1 MENETTII
9 DAEQEILDDGDTC
22 TVIDDTLCY
31 DNIVLVPTVKY
42 YLYETR
48 YLLLLPFFTSSTFMI
63 PFIWVLYTYHYL
75 PVPTFIMCVVIF
87 ETIVSL
93 LFWYDPIKNQA
104 TNIHKIDGIFA
115 RISICTMVAYHIF
128 CTDEFNYMFWFCLVN
143 MVVFFTL
150 SNYFYREGK
159 WCTPLHIMSHCFAHI
174 YATMCIFF
182 TIKHK
187 LHTY

>member
-9 DAEQEILDDGDTC
+9 DAEHEILDDGDTNTC

-31 DNIVLVPTVKY
+31 DNIVLVPNVKY

-63 PFIWVLYTYHYL
+63 PFIWVLYTHHYL
-75 PVPTFIMCVVIF
+75 PVPTFIMCVVLF

-93 LFWYDPIKNQA
+93 LFWYDPINNQA

-115 RISICTMVAYHIF
+115 RISICTMHWIF
-128 CTDEFNYMFWFCLVN
+128 GSSDELSRRLKARLCLFAMRMTLLWRFNIGMRQRP
-143 MVVFFTL
+143 FTNSWL
-150 SNYFYREGK
+150 
-159 WCTPLHIMSHCFAHI
+159 PD
-174 YATMCIFF
+174 
-182 TIKHK
+182 
-187 LHTY
+187 